1 MLWPRSGS
9 SAHCHCCLLA
19 LITLSPILSLIRHA
33 TAASEIWRVKA
44 IHHNHCSKALGNS
57 TIDSA
62 LCQPQYSLSMLWM
75 RFIITCAIFSTS
87 NNRMQSSKVE
97 KVISSSKK
105 ASTGIDCMHQ
115 FRKSVMQKIIPPGV
129 KQKSD

>member
-105 ASTGIDCMHQ
+105 ASTGIDCIQQ

-129 KQKSD
+129 EKK